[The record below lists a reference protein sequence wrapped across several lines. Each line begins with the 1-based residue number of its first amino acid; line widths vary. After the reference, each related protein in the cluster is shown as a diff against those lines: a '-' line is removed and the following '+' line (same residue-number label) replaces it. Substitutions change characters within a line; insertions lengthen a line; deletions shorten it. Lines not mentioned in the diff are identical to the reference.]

1 MPKEIKFNDE
11 ARKELLTGVNLLA
24 NAVKVTLGPKGRNV
38 MIEKPMNRPHITKD
52 GVSVAKSI
60 ELHKRVQN
68 MGAQLVKQVASRSND
83 LAGDGTTTAT
93 VLAQSMVNAGL
104 RYIDSGVA
112 AIDIKKG
119 IDKAV
124 NKSIELLND
133 SAIEIDSTNTEKL
146 NQIASIS
153 ANNDKE
159 IGGLIS
165 QAFSKVGKDGIVT
178 VEEQTRGI
186 DTTVEVV
193 EGLQF
198 DRGYISPYF
207 MTDLEKRTVTLENP
221 YILVADM
228 RLVNFKDLVGV
239 IEPIAR
245 NSESILI
252 IAQDVEG
259 ELLNT
264 LITNRIKGTIKVA
277 CVKAPGIG
285 SRVTDYLE
293 DIALLTGA
301 TMLSNER
308 GLPVSKVDASFL
320 GRASKVTIT
329 ERTTTISGGAGD
341 KEKIKERVTQL
352 IAQESTTQRDY
363 DKEVLRERAA
373 KLQGGVG
380 VIFVGAPSEVEL
392 KEKKDRIEDAL
403 SATRA
408 ALEEGI
414 VPGGGVTLAKISTQ
428 LGSVKTESEGE
439 KLGVSIVQNALT
451 APLRQIVD
459 NAGESSEVVLNKVI
473 KNKSNSYGYDAKW
486 GNYGDMY
493 ELGVVDPK
501 KVTRIALESAAS
513 IASMILTTEVTITD
527 RGDLE
532 ENINHL
538 I

>member
-1 MPKEIKFNDE
+1 MPKEIKFNDT
-11 ARKELLTGVNLLA
+11 ARKELLKGVNLLA
-24 NAVKVTLGPKGRNV
+24 DAVKVTLGPRGRNV

-60 ELHKRVQN
+60 ELPDRVQN
-68 MGAQLVKQVASRSND
+68 MGAQLLRQVASRSND

-104 RYIDSGVA
+104 KYVDSGVA
-112 AIDIKKG
+112 SVDIKRG
-119 IDKAV
+119 IDLAV
-124 NKSIELLND
+124 NKAIELLNENTV
-133 SAIEIDSTNTEKL
+133 EIDSTNLEKL

-178 VEEQTRGI
+178 VEDQTRGI
-186 DTTVEVV
+186 ETTVEVV
-193 EGLQF
+193 EGMQF

-207 MTDLEKRTVTLENP
+207 MTDLEKKTAILENP
-221 YILVADM
+221 YILLADM
-228 RLVNFKDLVGV
+228 RLVNFKDLIGI

-245 NSESILI
+245 NSESLLI
-252 IAQDVEG
+252 IAGDVEG

-264 LITNRIKGTIKVA
+264 LITNRIKGAIKVA

-301 TMLSNER
+301 TMLSNEK
-308 GLPVSKVDASFL
+308 GLPVSKMEPSFL
-320 GRASKVTIT
+320 GRASKVIIT

-341 KEKIKERVTQL
+341 KDKIKERVDQL
-352 IAQESTTQRDY
+352 KSQESSANKDY

-392 KEKKDRIEDAL
+392 KEKRDRIEDAL
-403 SATRA
+403 HATRA

-414 VPGGGVTLAKISTQ
+414 VPGGGTSLAKISSQ
-428 LGSVKTESEGE
+428 LGGLKTTSEGE
-439 KLGVSIVQNALT
+439 KLGVAIVQNAIL
-451 APLRQIVD
+451 APLKQIVS
-459 NAGESSEVVLNKVI
+459 NAGGQPEVVLNKVI
-473 KNKSNSYGYDAKW
+473 KNKAFSYGYDAK
-486 GNYGDMY
+486 GDNYGDLY
-493 ELGVVDPK
+493 EIGVVDPK
-501 KVTRIALESAAS
+501 KVTRVALESAAS
-513 IASMILTTEVTITD
+513 IASMILTTEATVTDTGEIT
-527 RGDLE
+527 

>member
-1 MPKEIKFNDE
+1 MPKEIKFNDT
-11 ARKELLTGVNLLA
+11 ARKELLKGVNLLA
-24 NAVKVTLGPKGRNV
+24 DAVKVTLGPRGRNV

-60 ELHKRVQN
+60 ELPDRVQN
-68 MGAQLVKQVASRSND
+68 MGAQLLRQVASRSND

-104 RYIDSGVA
+104 KYVDSGVA
-112 AIDIKKG
+112 SVDIKRG
-119 IDKAV
+119 IDLAV
-124 NKSIELLND
+124 NKAIELLNENTV
-133 SAIEIDSTNTEKL
+133 EIDSTNLEKL

-165 QAFSKVGKDGIVT
+165 RAFSKVGKDGIVT
-178 VEEQTRGI
+178 VEDQTRGI
-186 DTTVEVV
+186 ETTVEVV
-193 EGLQF
+193 EGMQF

-207 MTDLEKRTVTLENP
+207 MTDLEKKTATLENP
-221 YILVADM
+221 YILLADM
-228 RLVNFKDLVGV
+228 RLVNFKDLIGI

-245 NSESILI
+245 NSESLLI
-252 IAQDVEG
+252 IAGDVEG

-264 LITNRIKGTIKVA
+264 LITNRIKGAIKVA

-301 TMLSNER
+301 TMLSNEK
-308 GLPVSKVDASFL
+308 GLPVSKMEPSFL
-320 GRASKVTIT
+320 GRASKVIIT

-341 KEKIKERVTQL
+341 KDKIKERVDQL
-352 IAQESTTQRDY
+352 KSQESSANKDY

-392 KEKKDRIEDAL
+392 KEKRDRIEDAL
-403 SATRA
+403 HATRA

-414 VPGGGVTLAKISTQ
+414 VPGGGTSLVKISSQ
-428 LGSVKTESEGE
+428 LSNLKTTSEGE
-439 KLGVSIVQNALT
+439 KLGVAIVQNAIL
-451 APLRQIVD
+451 APLKQIVS
-459 NAGESSEVVLNKVI
+459 NAGGQPEVVLNKVI
-473 KNKSNSYGYDAKW
+473 KNKAFSYGYDAK
-486 GNYGDMY
+486 GDNYGDLY
-493 ELGVVDPK
+493 EIGVVDPK
-501 KVTRIALESAAS
+501 KVTRVALESAAS
-513 IASMILTTEVTITD
+513 IASMILTTEATVTDTGEIT
-527 RGDLE
+527 

>member
-1 MPKEIKFNDE
+1 MPKEIKFNDT

-24 NAVKVTLGPKGRNV
+24 DAVKVTLGPKGRNV

-60 ELHKRVQN
+60 ELHNRVQN

-341 KEKIKERVTQL
+341 RESIKERVAQL
-352 IAQESTTQRDY
+352 IAQETTAQRDY

-414 VPGGGVTLAKISTQ
+414 VPGGGVTLARISTQ

-439 KLGVSIVQNALT
+439 KLGVAIVQNALT

>member
-1 MPKEIKFNDE
+1 MPKEIKFNDT

-24 NAVKVTLGPKGRNV
+24 DAVKVTLGPRGRNV

-60 ELHKRVQN
+60 ELPNRVHN
-68 MGAQLVKQVASRSND
+68 MGAQLLKQVASRSND

-104 RYIDSGVA
+104 KYVDSGVA
-112 AIDIKKG
+112 SVDIKRG
-119 IDKAV
+119 IDLAV
-124 NKSIELLND
+124 NKAIELLNENTV
-133 SAIEIDSTNTEKL
+133 EIDSTNLEKL

-178 VEEQTRGI
+178 VEDQTRGI
-186 DTTVEVV
+186 ETTVEVV
-193 EGLQF
+193 EGMQF

-207 MTDLEKRTVTLENP
+207 MTDLEKKTATLENP
-221 YILVADM
+221 YILLADM
-228 RLVNFKDLVGV
+228 RLVNFKDLIGI

-245 NSESILI
+245 NSESLLI
-252 IAQDVEG
+252 IAGDVEG

-264 LITNRIKGTIKVA
+264 LITNRIKGAIKVA

-301 TMLSNER
+301 TMLSNEK
-308 GLPVSKVDASFL
+308 GLSVSKMEPSFL
-320 GRASKVTIT
+320 GRASKVIIT

-341 KEKIKERVTQL
+341 KDKIKERVDQL
-352 IAQESTTQRDY
+352 KSQESSANKDY

-380 VIFVGAPSEVEL
+380 VIFVGAPSEVEM
-392 KEKKDRIEDAL
+392 KEKRDRIEDAL
-403 SATRA
+403 HATRA

-414 VPGGGVTLAKISTQ
+414 VPGGGTSLAKISSQ
-428 LGSVKTESEGE
+428 LSSLKTTSEGE
-439 KLGVSIVQNALT
+439 KLGVAIVQNAIL
-451 APLRQIVD
+451 APLKQIVS
-459 NAGESSEVVLNKVI
+459 NAGGQPEVVLNKVI
-473 KNKSNSYGYDAKW
+473 KNKSFSYGYDAK
-486 GNYGDMY
+486 GDNYGDLY
-493 ELGVVDPK
+493 EIGVVDPK
-501 KVTRIALESAAS
+501 KVTRVALESAAS
-513 IASMILTTEVTITD
+513 IASMILTTEATVTDTGEIT
-527 RGDLE
+527 

>member
-414 VPGGGVTLAKISTQ
+414 VPGGGVTLARISTQ

-439 KLGVSIVQNALT
+439 KLGVAIVQNALT

>member
-1 MPKEIKFNDE
+1 MPKEIKFNDT

-24 NAVKVTLGPKGRNV
+24 DAVKVTLGPRGRNV

-60 ELHKRVQN
+60 ELPNRVQN
-68 MGAQLVKQVASRSND
+68 MGAQLLRQVASRSND

-104 RYIDSGVA
+104 KYVDSGVA
-112 AIDIKKG
+112 SVDIKRG
-119 IDKAV
+119 IDLAV
-124 NKSIELLND
+124 NKAIELLNENTV
-133 SAIEIDSTNTEKL
+133 EIDSTNLEKL

-178 VEEQTRGI
+178 VEDQTRGI
-186 DTTVEVV
+186 ETTVEVV
-193 EGLQF
+193 EGMQF

-207 MTDLEKRTVTLENP
+207 MTDLEKKTAILENP

-228 RLVNFKDLVGV
+228 KLVNFKDLIGV

-245 NSESILI
+245 NSESLLI

-264 LITNRIKGTIKVA
+264 LITNRVKGAIKVA

-293 DIALLTGA
+293 DIALITGA
-301 TMLSNER
+301 TMLSNTK
-308 GLPVSKVDASFL
+308 GLPVSKMEPSFL
-320 GRASKVTIT
+320 GRASKVIIT

-341 KEKIKERVTQL
+341 KEKIKERVSQL
-352 IAQESTTQRDY
+352 KSQESSAVKDY

-392 KEKKDRIEDAL
+392 KEKRDRIEDAL
-403 SATRA
+403 HATRA

-414 VPGGGVTLAKISTQ
+414 VPGGGTSLAKISSQ
-428 LGSVKTESEGE
+428 LGGLKTTSEGE
-439 KLGVSIVQNALT
+439 KLGVAIVQNAIL
-451 APLRQIVD
+451 APLKQIVS
-459 NAGESSEVVLNKVI
+459 NAGGQPEVVLNKVV
-473 KNKSNSYGYDAKW
+473 KNKSFSYGYDAK
-486 GNYGDMY
+486 GDNYGDLY
-493 ELGVVDPK
+493 EIGVVDPK

-513 IASMILTTEVTITD
+513 IASMILTTEATVTDTGEIT
-527 RGDLE
+527 

>member
-1 MPKEIKFNDE
+1 MPKEIKFNDT

-24 NAVKVTLGPKGRNV
+24 DAVKVTLGPRGRNV

-60 ELHKRVQN
+60 ELPNRVHN
-68 MGAQLVKQVASRSND
+68 MGAQLLKQVASRSND

-104 RYIDSGVA
+104 RYVDSGIASVDVKA
-112 AIDIKKG
+112 G
-119 IDKAV
+119 IDLAV
-124 NKSIELLND
+124 NKAVELLN
-133 SAIEIDSTNTEKL
+133 SNSVEIDSSNLEKL
-146 NQIASIS
+146 DQIASIS

-178 VEEQTRGI
+178 VEDQTRGI
-186 DTTVEVV
+186 ETTVDVV
-193 EGLQF
+193 EGMQF

-207 MTDLEKRTVTLENP
+207 MTDLEKKTATLENP

-228 RLVNFKDLVGV
+228 KLVNFKDLIGV

-245 NSESILI
+245 NSESLLI

-264 LITNRIKGTIKVA
+264 LITNRVKGAIKVA

-293 DIALLTGA
+293 DIALITGA
-301 TMLSNER
+301 TMLSNTK
-308 GLPVSKVDASFL
+308 GLPVSKMEPSFL
-320 GRASKVTIT
+320 GRASKVIIT

-341 KEKIKERVTQL
+341 KEKIKERVSQL
-352 IAQESTTQRDY
+352 KSQESSAVKDY
-363 DKEVLRERAA
+363 DKEVLRERTA

-380 VIFVGAPSEVEL
+380 VIYVGAPSEVEM
-392 KEKKDRIEDAL
+392 KEKRDRIEDAL
-403 SATRA
+403 HATRA

-414 VPGGGVTLAKISTQ
+414 LPGGGTSLAKISTQ
-428 LGSVKTESEGE
+428 LSSLKTNSEGE
-439 KLGVSIVQNALT
+439 RLGVEIVQKAILE
-451 APLRQIVD
+451 PLKQIVA
-459 NAGESSEVVLNKVI
+459 NAGVSPEVVVSKVI
-473 KNKSNSYGYDAKW
+473 KNKSFSYGYDAKRDA
-486 GNYGDMY
+486 YGDLY

-513 IASMILTTEVTITD
+513 IASMTLTTEATITEI
-527 RGDLE
+527 GDIT

>member
-1 MPKEIKFNDE
+1 MPKEIKFNDT
-11 ARKELLTGVNLLA
+11 ARKELLNGVNLLA
-24 NAVKVTLGPKGRNV
+24 DAVKVTLGPRGRNV

-60 ELHKRVQN
+60 ELPDRVQN
-68 MGAQLVKQVASRSND
+68 MGAQLLRQVASRSND

-93 VLAQSMVNAGL
+93 VLAQSIVNAGL
-104 RYIDSGVA
+104 KYVDSGVA
-112 AIDIKKG
+112 SVDIKRG
-119 IDKAV
+119 IDLAV
-124 NKSIELLND
+124 NKAIELLNENTV
-133 SAIEIDSTNTEKL
+133 EIDSTNLEKL

-178 VEEQTRGI
+178 VEDQTRGI
-186 DTTVEVV
+186 ETTVEVV
-193 EGLQF
+193 EGMQF

-207 MTDLEKRTVTLENP
+207 MTDLEKKTAILENP
-221 YILVADM
+221 YILLADM
-228 RLVNFKDLVGV
+228 RLVNFKDLIGI

-245 NSESILI
+245 NSESLLI
-252 IAQDVEG
+252 IAGDVEG

-264 LITNRIKGTIKVA
+264 LITNRIKGAIKVA

-301 TMLSNER
+301 TMLSNEK
-308 GLPVSKVDASFL
+308 GLPVSKMEPSFL
-320 GRASKVTIT
+320 GRASKVIIT

-341 KEKIKERVTQL
+341 KDKIKERVEQL
-352 IAQESTTQRDY
+352 KSQESSANKDY

-392 KEKKDRIEDAL
+392 KEKRDRIEDAL
-403 SATRA
+403 HATRA

-414 VPGGGVTLAKISTQ
+414 VPGGGTSLAKISSQ
-428 LGSVKTESEGE
+428 LGGLKTTSEGE
-439 KLGVSIVQNALT
+439 KLGVAIVQNAIL
-451 APLRQIVD
+451 APLKQIVS
-459 NAGESSEVVLNKVI
+459 NAGGQPEVVLNKVI
-473 KNKSNSYGYDAKW
+473 KNRSFSYGYDAK
-486 GNYGDMY
+486 GDNYGDLY
-493 ELGVVDPK
+493 EIGVVDPK

-513 IASMILTTEVTITD
+513 IASMILTTEATVTDTGEIT
-527 RGDLE
+527 

>member
-24 NAVKVTLGPKGRNV
+24 DAVKVTLGPKGRNV

-414 VPGGGVTLAKISTQ
+414 VPGGGVTLARISTQ

-439 KLGVSIVQNALT
+439 KLGVAIVQNALT

>member
-1 MPKEIKFNDE
+1 MPKEIKFNDT

-24 NAVKVTLGPKGRNV
+24 DAVKVTLGPRGRNV

-60 ELHKRVQN
+60 ELPNRVHN
-68 MGAQLVKQVASRSND
+68 MGAQLLKQVASRSND

-104 RYIDSGVA
+104 KYVDSGVA
-112 AIDIKKG
+112 SVDIKRG
-119 IDKAV
+119 IDLAV
-124 NKSIELLND
+124 NKAIELLNENTV
-133 SAIEIDSTNTEKL
+133 EIDSTNLEKL

-178 VEEQTRGI
+178 VEDQTRGI
-186 DTTVEVV
+186 ETTVEVV
-193 EGLQF
+193 EGMQF

-207 MTDLEKRTVTLENP
+207 MTDLEKKTAILENP
-221 YILVADM
+221 YILLADM
-228 RLVNFKDLVGV
+228 RLVNFKDLIGI

-245 NSESILI
+245 NSESLLI

-264 LITNRIKGTIKVA
+264 LITNRIKGAIKVA

-301 TMLSNER
+301 TMLSNEK
-308 GLPVSKVDASFL
+308 GLPVSKMEPSFL
-320 GRASKVTIT
+320 GRASKVIIT

-341 KEKIKERVTQL
+341 KDKIKERVEQL
-352 IAQESTTQRDY
+352 KSQESSANKDY

-392 KEKKDRIEDAL
+392 KEKRDRIEDAL
-403 SATRA
+403 HATRA

-414 VPGGGVTLAKISTQ
+414 VPGGGTSLAKISSQ
-428 LGSVKTESEGE
+428 LGSLKTTSEGE
-439 KLGVSIVQNALT
+439 KLGVAIVQNAIL
-451 APLRQIVD
+451 APLKQIVS
-459 NAGESSEVVLNKVI
+459 NAGGQPEVVLNKVI
-473 KNKSNSYGYDAKW
+473 KNKSFSYGYDAK
-486 GNYGDMY
+486 GDNYGDLY
-493 ELGVVDPK
+493 EIGVVDPK
-501 KVTRIALESAAS
+501 KVTRVALESAAS
-513 IASMILTTEVTITD
+513 IASMILTTEATVTDTGEIT
-527 RGDLE
+527 

>member
-1 MPKEIKFNDE
+1 MPKEIKFNDT
-11 ARKELLTGVNLLA
+11 ARKELLKGVNLLA
-24 NAVKVTLGPKGRNV
+24 DAVKVTLGPRGRNV

-60 ELHKRVQN
+60 ELPDRVQN
-68 MGAQLVKQVASRSND
+68 MGAQLLRQVASRSND

-104 RYIDSGVA
+104 KYVDSGVA
-112 AIDIKKG
+112 SVDIKRG
-119 IDKAV
+119 IDLAV
-124 NKSIELLND
+124 NKAIELLNENTV
-133 SAIEIDSTNTEKL
+133 EIDSTNLEKL

-178 VEEQTRGI
+178 VEDQTRGI
-186 DTTVEVV
+186 ETTVDVV
-193 EGLQF
+193 EGMQF

-207 MTDLEKRTVTLENP
+207 MTDLEKKTAILENP
-221 YILVADM
+221 YILLADM
-228 RLVNFKDLVGV
+228 RLVNFKDLIGI

-245 NSESILI
+245 NSESLLI
-252 IAQDVEG
+252 IAGDVEG

-264 LITNRIKGTIKVA
+264 LITNRIKGAIKVA

-301 TMLSNER
+301 TMLSNEK
-308 GLPVSKVDASFL
+308 GLPVSKMEPSFL
-320 GRASKVTIT
+320 GRASKVIIT
-329 ERTTTISGGAGD
+329 ERATTISGGAGD
-341 KEKIKERVTQL
+341 KDKIKERVEQL
-352 IAQESTTQRDY
+352 KSQESSANKDY

-392 KEKKDRIEDAL
+392 KEKRDRIEDAL
-403 SATRA
+403 HATRA

-414 VPGGGVTLAKISTQ
+414 VPGGGTSLVKISSQ
-428 LGSVKTESEGE
+428 LGGLKTTSEGE
-439 KLGVSIVQNALT
+439 KLGVAIVQNAIL
-451 APLRQIVD
+451 APLKQIVS
-459 NAGESSEVVLNKVI
+459 NAGGQPEVVLNKVI
-473 KNKSNSYGYDAKW
+473 KNKSFSYGYDAK
-486 GNYGDMY
+486 GDNYGDLY
-493 ELGVVDPK
+493 EIGVVDPK

-513 IASMILTTEVTITD
+513 IASMILTTEATVTDTGEIT
-527 RGDLE
+527 

>member
-1 MPKEIKFNDE
+1 MPKEIKFNDT
-11 ARKELLTGVNLLA
+11 ARKELLKGVNLLA
-24 NAVKVTLGPKGRNV
+24 DAVKVTLGPRGRNV

-60 ELHKRVQN
+60 ELPDRVQN
-68 MGAQLVKQVASRSND
+68 MGAQLLRQVASRSND

-104 RYIDSGVA
+104 KYVDSGVA
-112 AIDIKKG
+112 SVDIKRG
-119 IDKAV
+119 IDLAV
-124 NKSIELLND
+124 NKAIELLNENTVD
-133 SAIEIDSTNTEKL
+133 IDSTNLEKL

-178 VEEQTRGI
+178 VEDQTRGI
-186 DTTVEVV
+186 ETTVEVV
-193 EGLQF
+193 EGMQF

-207 MTDLEKRTVTLENP
+207 MTDLEKKTAILENP
-221 YILVADM
+221 YILLADM
-228 RLVNFKDLVGV
+228 RLVNFKDLIGI

-245 NSESILI
+245 NSESLLI
-252 IAQDVEG
+252 IAGDVEG

-264 LITNRIKGTIKVA
+264 LITNRIKGAIKVA

-301 TMLSNER
+301 TMLSNEK
-308 GLPVSKVDASFL
+308 GLPVSKMEPSFL
-320 GRASKVTIT
+320 GRASKVIIT

-341 KEKIKERVTQL
+341 KDKIKERVDQL
-352 IAQESTTQRDY
+352 KSQESSVNKDY

-392 KEKKDRIEDAL
+392 KEKRDRIEDAL
-403 SATRA
+403 HATRA

-414 VPGGGVTLAKISTQ
+414 VPGGGTSLAKISSQ
-428 LGSVKTESEGE
+428 LGGLKTTSEGE
-439 KLGVSIVQNALT
+439 KLGVAIVQNAIL
-451 APLRQIVD
+451 APLKQIVS
-459 NAGESSEVVLNKVI
+459 NAGGQPEVVLNKVI
-473 KNKSNSYGYDAKW
+473 KNKAFSYGYDAK
-486 GNYGDMY
+486 GDNYGDLY
-493 ELGVVDPK
+493 EIGVVDPK
-501 KVTRIALESAAS
+501 KVTRVALESAAS
-513 IASMILTTEVTITD
+513 IASMILTTEATVTDTGEIT
-527 RGDLE
+527 

>member
-1 MPKEIKFNDE
+1 MPKEIKFNDT

-24 NAVKVTLGPKGRNV
+24 DAVKVTLGPRGRNV

-60 ELHKRVQN
+60 ELPNRVHN
-68 MGAQLVKQVASRSND
+68 MGAQLLKQVASRSND

-93 VLAQSMVNAGL
+93 VLVQSMVNAGL
-104 RYIDSGVA
+104 RYVDSGIASVDVKA
-112 AIDIKKG
+112 G
-119 IDKAV
+119 IDLAV
-124 NKSIELLND
+124 NKAIELLN
-133 SAIEIDSTNTEKL
+133 SNSVEIDSSNLEKL
-146 NQIASIS
+146 DQIASIS

-165 QAFSKVGKDGIVT
+165 RAFSKVGKDGIVT
-178 VEEQTRGI
+178 VEDQTRGI
-186 DTTVEVV
+186 ETTVDVV
-193 EGLQF
+193 EGMQF

-207 MTDLEKRTVTLENP
+207 MTDLEKKTATLENP

-228 RLVNFKDLVGV
+228 KLVNFKDLIGV

-245 NSESILI
+245 NSESLLI

-264 LITNRIKGTIKVA
+264 LITNRVKGAIKVA

-293 DIALLTGA
+293 DIALITGA
-301 TMLSNER
+301 TMLSNTK
-308 GLPVSKVDASFL
+308 GLPVSKMEPSFL
-320 GRASKVTIT
+320 GRASKVIIT

-341 KEKIKERVTQL
+341 KEKIKERVSQL
-352 IAQESTTQRDY
+352 KSQESSAVKDY
-363 DKEVLRERAA
+363 DKEVLKERTA

-380 VIFVGAPSEVEL
+380 VIYVGAPSEVEM
-392 KEKKDRIEDAL
+392 KEKRDRIEDAL
-403 SATRA
+403 HATRA

-414 VPGGGVTLAKISTQ
+414 LPGGGTSLAKISTQ
-428 LGSVKTESEGE
+428 LSNLKTNSEGE
-439 KLGVSIVQNALT
+439 RLGVEIVQKAILE
-451 APLRQIVD
+451 PLKQIVA
-459 NAGESSEVVLNKVI
+459 NAGVSPEVVVSKVI
-473 KNKSNSYGYDAKW
+473 KNKSFSYGYDAKRDT
-486 GNYGDMY
+486 YGDLY

-513 IASMILTTEVTITD
+513 IASMILTTEATITEI
-527 RGDLE
+527 GDIT

>member
-1 MPKEIKFNDE
+1 M
-11 ARKELLTGVNLLA
+11 
-24 NAVKVTLGPKGRNV
+24 
-38 MIEKPMNRPHITKD
+38 
-52 GVSVAKSI
+52 
-60 ELHKRVQN
+60 
-68 MGAQLVKQVASRSND
+68 
-83 LAGDGTTTAT
+83 
-93 VLAQSMVNAGL
+93 
-104 RYIDSGVA
+104 
-112 AIDIKKG
+112 
-119 IDKAV
+119 
-124 NKSIELLND
+124 
-133 SAIEIDSTNTEKL
+133 
-146 NQIASIS
+146 
-153 ANNDKE
+153 
-159 IGGLIS
+159 IS
-165 QAFSKVGKDGIVT
+165 QAFSKVGKEGIVT

-186 DTTVEVV
+186 ETTVEVV

-198 DRGYISPYF
+198 DRGYLSPYF
-207 MTDLEKRTVTLENP
+207 MTDLDKRTATLENP

-228 RLVNFKDLVGV
+228 RLVNFKDVIKV

-245 NSESILI
+245 NSESLLI

-264 LITNRIKGTIKVA
+264 LITNRVKGAIKVA
-277 CVKAPGIG
+277 CVKAPGLG

-301 TMLSNER
+301 TMLSNEK
-308 GLPVSKVDASFL
+308 GLPISKIEPSFL

-341 KEKIKERVTQL
+341 KDKIKEKISQL
-352 IAQESTTQRDY
+352 VAQEKVAQKDY

-414 VPGGGVTLAKISTQ
+414 LPGGGVALVRISA
-428 LGSVKTESEGE
+428 LLNNLKTETEGE
-439 KLGVSIVQNALT
+439 KIGVSIVQNAIT
-451 APLRQIVD
+451 APLRQIVE
-459 NAGESSEVVLNKVI
+459 NAGESPEVVINKVS
-473 KNKSNSYGYDAKW
+473 KNKNLSYGYDAK
-486 GNYGDMY
+486 GGSYGDLY
-493 ELGVVDPK
+493 ELGVIDPK

-513 IASMILTTEVTITD
+513 IASMILTTEATVTDLGEIT
-527 RGDLE
+527 

>member
-1 MPKEIKFNDE
+1 MPKEIKFNDT
-11 ARKELLTGVNLLA
+11 ARKELLKGVNLLA
-24 NAVKVTLGPKGRNV
+24 DAVKVTLGPRGRNV

-60 ELHKRVQN
+60 ELPNRVQN
-68 MGAQLVKQVASRSND
+68 MGAQLLKQVASRSND

-104 RYIDSGVA
+104 RYVDSGIASVDVKA
-112 AIDIKKG
+112 G
-119 IDKAV
+119 IDLAV
-124 NKSIELLND
+124 NKAIELLNENTV
-133 SAIEIDSTNTEKL
+133 EIDSSNLEKL
-146 NQIASIS
+146 DQIASIS

-178 VEEQTRGI
+178 VEDQTRGI
-186 DTTVEVV
+186 ETTVDVV
-193 EGLQF
+193 EGMQF

-207 MTDLEKRTVTLENP
+207 MTDLEKKTTTLENP

-228 RLVNFKDLVGV
+228 KLVNFKDLIGV

-245 NSESILI
+245 NSESLLI

-264 LITNRIKGTIKVA
+264 LITNRVKGAIKVA

-293 DIALLTGA
+293 DIALITGA
-301 TMLSNER
+301 TMLSNTK
-308 GLPVSKVDASFL
+308 GLPVSKMEPSFL
-320 GRASKVTIT
+320 GRASKVIIT

-341 KEKIKERVTQL
+341 KEKIKERVSQL
-352 IAQESTTQRDY
+352 KSQESSAVKDY
-363 DKEVLRERAA
+363 DKEVLRERTA

-380 VIFVGAPSEVEL
+380 VIYVGAPSEVEM
-392 KEKKDRIEDAL
+392 KEKRDRIEDAL
-403 SATRA
+403 HATRA

-414 VPGGGVTLAKISTQ
+414 LPGGGTSLAKISTQ
-428 LGSVKTESEGE
+428 LSNLKTNSEGE
-439 KLGVSIVQNALT
+439 RLGVEIVQKAILE
-451 APLRQIVD
+451 PLKQIVA
-459 NAGESSEVVLNKVI
+459 NAGVSPEVVVSKVI
-473 KNKSNSYGYDAKW
+473 KNKSFSYGYDAKRDT
-486 GNYGDMY
+486 YGDLY

-513 IASMILTTEVTITD
+513 IASMILTTEATITEI
-527 RGDLE
+527 GDIT

>member
-1 MPKEIKFNDE
+1 MPKEIKFNDT

-24 NAVKVTLGPKGRNV
+24 DAVKVTLGPKGRNV

-60 ELHKRVQN
+60 ELHNRVQN

-104 RYIDSGVA
+104 KYIDSGVA

-341 KEKIKERVTQL
+341 RESIKERVAQL
-352 IAQESTTQRDY
+352 IAQETTAQRDY

-414 VPGGGVTLAKISTQ
+414 VPGGGSTLAKISTQ

-451 APLRQIVD
+451 APLRQIVE
-459 NAGESSEVVLNKVI
+459 NAGESPEVVLNKVI
-473 KNKSNSYGYDAKW
+473 KSKSQSYGYDAKW

>member
-1 MPKEIKFNDE
+1 MPKEIKFNDT
-11 ARKELLTGVNLLA
+11 ARKELLKGVNLLA
-24 NAVKVTLGPKGRNV
+24 DAVKVTLGPRGRNV

-60 ELHKRVQN
+60 ELPDRVQN
-68 MGAQLVKQVASRSND
+68 MGAQLLRQVASRSND

-104 RYIDSGVA
+104 KYVDSGVA
-112 AIDIKKG
+112 SVDIKRG
-119 IDKAV
+119 IDLAV
-124 NKSIELLND
+124 NKAIELLNENTV
-133 SAIEIDSTNTEKL
+133 EIDSTNLEKL

-178 VEEQTRGI
+178 VEDQTRGI
-186 DTTVEVV
+186 ETTVEVV
-193 EGLQF
+193 EGMQF

-207 MTDLEKRTVTLENP
+207 MTDLEKKTAILENP
-221 YILVADM
+221 YILLADM
-228 RLVNFKDLVGV
+228 RLVNFKDLIGI
-239 IEPIAR
+239 IELIAR
-245 NSESILI
+245 NSESLLI
-252 IAQDVEG
+252 IAGDVEG

-264 LITNRIKGTIKVA
+264 LITNRIKGAIKVA

-301 TMLSNER
+301 TMLSNEK
-308 GLPVSKVDASFL
+308 GLPVSKMEPSFL
-320 GRASKVTIT
+320 GRASKVIIT

-341 KEKIKERVTQL
+341 KEKIKERVDQL
-352 IAQESTTQRDY
+352 KSQESSANKDY

-392 KEKKDRIEDAL
+392 KEKRDRIEDAL
-403 SATRA
+403 HATRA

-414 VPGGGVTLAKISTQ
+414 VPGGGTSLAKISSQ
-428 LGSVKTESEGE
+428 LGGLKTTSEGE
-439 KLGVSIVQNALT
+439 KLGVAIVQNAIL
-451 APLRQIVD
+451 APLKQIVS
-459 NAGESSEVVLNKVI
+459 NAGGQPEVVLNKVI
-473 KNKSNSYGYDAKW
+473 KNKAFSYGYDAK
-486 GNYGDMY
+486 GDNYGDLY
-493 ELGVVDPK
+493 EIGVVDPK
-501 KVTRIALESAAS
+501 KVTRVALESAAS
-513 IASMILTTEVTITD
+513 IASMILTTEATVTDTGEIT
-527 RGDLE
+527 

>member
-1 MPKEIKFNDE
+1 MPKEIKFNDT
-11 ARKELLTGVNLLA
+11 ARKELLKGVNLLA
-24 NAVKVTLGPKGRNV
+24 DAVKVTLGPRGRNV

-60 ELHKRVQN
+60 ELPNRVQN
-68 MGAQLVKQVASRSND
+68 MGAQLLRQVASRSND

-104 RYIDSGVA
+104 KYVDSGVA
-112 AIDIKKG
+112 SVDIKRG
-119 IDKAV
+119 IDLAV
-124 NKSIELLND
+124 NKAIELLNENTV
-133 SAIEIDSTNTEKL
+133 EIDSTNLEKL

-153 ANNDKE
+153 ANNDRE

-178 VEEQTRGI
+178 VEDQTRGI
-186 DTTVEVV
+186 ETTVEVV
-193 EGLQF
+193 EGMQF

-207 MTDLEKRTVTLENP
+207 MTDLEKKTAILENP
-221 YILVADM
+221 YILLADM
-228 RLVNFKDLVGV
+228 RLVNFKDLIGI

-245 NSESILI
+245 NSESLLI
-252 IAQDVEG
+252 IAGDVEG

-264 LITNRIKGTIKVA
+264 LITNRIKGAIKVA

-301 TMLSNER
+301 TMLSNEK
-308 GLPVSKVDASFL
+308 GLPVSKMEPSFL
-320 GRASKVTIT
+320 GRASKVIIT

-341 KEKIKERVTQL
+341 KNKIKERVDQL
-352 IAQESTTQRDY
+352 KSQESSANKDY

-392 KEKKDRIEDAL
+392 KEKRDRIEDAL
-403 SATRA
+403 HATRA

-414 VPGGGVTLAKISTQ
+414 VPGGGTSLAKISSQ
-428 LGSVKTESEGE
+428 LGGLKTTSEGE
-439 KLGVSIVQNALT
+439 KLGVAIVQNAIL
-451 APLRQIVD
+451 APLKQIVS
-459 NAGESSEVVLNKVI
+459 NAGGQPEVVLNKVV
-473 KNKSNSYGYDAKW
+473 KNKSFSYGYDAK
-486 GNYGDMY
+486 GDNYGDLY
-493 ELGVVDPK
+493 EIGVVDPK
-501 KVTRIALESAAS
+501 KVTRVALESAAS
-513 IASMILTTEVTITD
+513 IASMILTTEATVTDTGEIT
-527 RGDLE
+527 

>member
-1 MPKEIKFNDE
+1 MPKEIKFNDT

-24 NAVKVTLGPKGRNV
+24 DAVKVTLGPRGRNV

-60 ELHKRVQN
+60 ELPNRVQN

-104 RYIDSGVA
+104 KYIDSGVA
-112 AIDIKKG
+112 SIDIKKG
-119 IDKAV
+119 IDLAV
-124 NKSIELLND
+124 NKAIEYLN
-133 SAIEIDSTNTEKL
+133 SNAVEIDSANIEKL

-165 QAFSKVGKDGIVT
+165 QAFSKVGKEGIVT

-186 DTTVEVV
+186 ETTVEVV

-198 DRGYISPYF
+198 DRGYLSPYF
-207 MTDLEKRTVTLENP
+207 MTDLDKRTSTLENP

-228 RLVNFKDLVGV
+228 RLVNFKDVIKV

-245 NSESILI
+245 NSESLLI

-264 LITNRIKGTIKVA
+264 LITNRIKGAIKVA
-277 CVKAPGIG
+277 CVKAPGLG

-301 TMLSNER
+301 TMLSNEK
-308 GLPVSKVDASFL
+308 GLPISKIEPSFL

-341 KEKIKERVTQL
+341 KDKIKEKISQL
-352 IAQESTTQRDY
+352 TAQEKVAQKDY

-414 VPGGGVTLAKISTQ
+414 LPGGGVALVRISA
-428 LGSVKTESEGE
+428 LLNNLKTETEGE
-439 KLGVSIVQNALT
+439 KIGVSIVQNAIT
-451 APLRQIVD
+451 APLRQIVE
-459 NAGESSEVVLNKVI
+459 NAGESPEVVINKVS
-473 KNKSNSYGYDAKW
+473 KNKNFSYGYDAK
-486 GNYGDMY
+486 GGSYGDLY

-513 IASMILTTEVTITD
+513 IASMILTTEATVTDLGEIT
-527 RGDLE
+527 

>member
-1 MPKEIKFNDE
+1 MPKEIKFNDT
-11 ARKELLTGVNLLA
+11 ARKELLKGVNLLA
-24 NAVKVTLGPKGRNV
+24 DAVKVTLGPRGRNV

-60 ELHKRVQN
+60 ELPNRVQN
-68 MGAQLVKQVASRSND
+68 MGAQLLRQVASRSND

-104 RYIDSGVA
+104 KYVDSGVA
-112 AIDIKKG
+112 SVDIKRG
-119 IDKAV
+119 IDLAV
-124 NKSIELLND
+124 NKAIELLNENTV
-133 SAIEIDSTNTEKL
+133 EIDSTNLEKL

-165 QAFSKVGKDGIVT
+165 RAFSKVGKDGIVT
-178 VEEQTRGI
+178 VEDQTRGI
-186 DTTVEVV
+186 ETTVEVV
-193 EGLQF
+193 EGMQF

-207 MTDLEKRTVTLENP
+207 MTDLEKKTATLENP
-221 YILVADM
+221 YILLADM
-228 RLVNFKDLVGV
+228 RLVNFKDLIGI

-245 NSESILI
+245 NSESLLI
-252 IAQDVEG
+252 IAGDVEG

-264 LITNRIKGTIKVA
+264 LITNRIKGAIKVA

-301 TMLSNER
+301 TMLSNEK
-308 GLPVSKVDASFL
+308 GLPVSKMEPSFL
-320 GRASKVTIT
+320 GRASKVIIT

-341 KEKIKERVTQL
+341 KNKIKERVDQL
-352 IAQESTTQRDY
+352 KSQESSANKDY

-392 KEKKDRIEDAL
+392 KEKRDRIEDAL
-403 SATRA
+403 HATRA

-414 VPGGGVTLAKISTQ
+414 VPGGGTSLVKISSQ
-428 LGSVKTESEGE
+428 LGGLKTTSEGE
-439 KLGVSIVQNALT
+439 KLGVAIVQNAIL
-451 APLRQIVD
+451 APLKQIVS
-459 NAGESSEVVLNKVI
+459 NAGGQPEVVLNKVI
-473 KNKSNSYGYDAKW
+473 KNKAFYYGYDAK
-486 GNYGDMY
+486 GDNYGDLY
-493 ELGVVDPK
+493 EIGVVDPK
-501 KVTRIALESAAS
+501 KVTRVALESAAS
-513 IASMILTTEVTITD
+513 IASMILTTEATVTDTGEIT
-527 RGDLE
+527 

>member
-1 MPKEIKFNDE
+1 MPKEIKFNDT
-11 ARKELLTGVNLLA
+11 ARKELLKGVNLLA
-24 NAVKVTLGPKGRNV
+24 DAVKVTLGPRGRNV

-60 ELHKRVQN
+60 ELPDRVQN
-68 MGAQLVKQVASRSND
+68 MGAQLLRQVASRSND

-104 RYIDSGVA
+104 KYVDSGVA
-112 AIDIKKG
+112 SVDIKRG
-119 IDKAV
+119 IDLAV
-124 NKSIELLND
+124 NKAIELLNENTV
-133 SAIEIDSTNTEKL
+133 EIDSTNLEKL

-178 VEEQTRGI
+178 VEDQTRGI
-186 DTTVEVV
+186 ETTVEVV
-193 EGLQF
+193 EGMQF

-207 MTDLEKRTVTLENP
+207 MTDLEKKTTTLENP

-228 RLVNFKDLVGV
+228 KLVNFKDLIGV

-245 NSESILI
+245 NSESLLI

-264 LITNRIKGTIKVA
+264 LITNRVKGAIKVA

-293 DIALLTGA
+293 DIALITGA
-301 TMLSNER
+301 TMLSNTK
-308 GLPVSKVDASFL
+308 GLPVSKMEPSFL
-320 GRASKVTIT
+320 GRASKVIIT

-341 KEKIKERVTQL
+341 KEKIKERVSQL
-352 IAQESTTQRDY
+352 KSQESSAVKDY
-363 DKEVLRERAA
+363 DKEVLRERTA

-380 VIFVGAPSEVEL
+380 VIYVGAPSEVET
-392 KEKKDRIEDAL
+392 KEKRDRIEDAL
-403 SATRA
+403 HATRA

-414 VPGGGVTLAKISTQ
+414 LPGGGTSLAKISTQ
-428 LGSVKTESEGE
+428 LSNLRTNSEGE
-439 KLGVSIVQNALT
+439 RLGVEIVQKAILE
-451 APLRQIVD
+451 PLKQIVA
-459 NAGESSEVVLNKVI
+459 NAGVSPEVVVSKVI
-473 KNKSNSYGYDAKW
+473 KNKSFSYGYDAKRDT
-486 GNYGDMY
+486 YGDLY

-513 IASMILTTEVTITD
+513 IASMILTTEATITEI
-527 RGDLE
+527 GDIT

>member
-1 MPKEIKFNDE
+1 MPKEIKFNDT
-11 ARKELLTGVNLLA
+11 ARKELLKGVNLLA
-24 NAVKVTLGPKGRNV
+24 DAVKVTLGPRGRNV

-60 ELHKRVQN
+60 ELPDRVQN
-68 MGAQLVKQVASRSND
+68 MGAQLLRQVASRSND

-104 RYIDSGVA
+104 KYVDSGVA
-112 AIDIKKG
+112 SVDIKRG
-119 IDKAV
+119 IDLAV
-124 NKSIELLND
+124 NKAIELLNENTV
-133 SAIEIDSTNTEKL
+133 EIDSTNLEKL

-178 VEEQTRGI
+178 VEDQTRGI
-186 DTTVEVV
+186 ETTVEVV
-193 EGLQF
+193 EGMQF

-207 MTDLEKRTVTLENP
+207 MTDLEKKTAILENP
-221 YILVADM
+221 YILLADM
-228 RLVNFKDLVGV
+228 RLVNFKDLIGI

-245 NSESILI
+245 NSESLLI

-264 LITNRIKGTIKVA
+264 LITNRIKGAIKVA

-301 TMLSNER
+301 TMLSNEK
-308 GLPVSKVDASFL
+308 GLPVSKMEPSFL
-320 GRASKVTIT
+320 GRASKVIIT
-329 ERTTTISGGAGD
+329 ERTSTISGGAGD
-341 KEKIKERVTQL
+341 KDKIKERVDQL
-352 IAQESTTQRDY
+352 KSQESSANKDY

-392 KEKKDRIEDAL
+392 KEKRDRIEDAL
-403 SATRA
+403 HATRA

-414 VPGGGVTLAKISTQ
+414 VPGGGTSLAKISSQ
-428 LGSVKTESEGE
+428 LGGLKTTSEGE
-439 KLGVSIVQNALT
+439 KLGVAIVQNAIL
-451 APLRQIVD
+451 APLKQIVS
-459 NAGESSEVVLNKVI
+459 NAGGQPEVVLNKVI
-473 KNKSNSYGYDAKW
+473 KNKSFSYGYDAK
-486 GNYGDMY
+486 GDNYGDLY
-493 ELGVVDPK
+493 EIGVVDPK
-501 KVTRIALESAAS
+501 KVTRVALESAAS
-513 IASMILTTEVTITD
+513 IASMILTTEATVTDTGEIT
-527 RGDLE
+527 

>member
-1 MPKEIKFNDE
+1 MPKEIKFNDT

-24 NAVKVTLGPKGRNV
+24 DAVKVTLGPRGRNV

-60 ELHKRVQN
+60 ELPNRVQN
-68 MGAQLVKQVASRSND
+68 MGAQLLRQVASRSND

-104 RYIDSGVA
+104 KYVDSGVA
-112 AIDIKKG
+112 SVDIKRG
-119 IDKAV
+119 IDLAV
-124 NKSIELLND
+124 NKAIELLNENTV
-133 SAIEIDSTNTEKL
+133 EIDSTNLEKL

-178 VEEQTRGI
+178 VEDQTRGI
-186 DTTVEVV
+186 ETTVEVV
-193 EGLQF
+193 EGMQF

-207 MTDLEKRTVTLENP
+207 MTDLEKKTAVLENP
-221 YILVADM
+221 YILLADM
-228 RLVNFKDLVGV
+228 RLVNFKDLIGI

-245 NSESILI
+245 NSESLLI
-252 IAQDVEG
+252 IAGDVEG

-264 LITNRIKGTIKVA
+264 LITNRIKGAIKVA

-293 DIALLTGA
+293 DVALLTGA
-301 TMLSNER
+301 TMLSNEK
-308 GLPVSKVDASFL
+308 GLPVSKMEPSFL
-320 GRASKVTIT
+320 GRASKVIIT
-329 ERTTTISGGAGD
+329 ERATTISGGAGD
-341 KEKIKERVTQL
+341 KDKIKERVEQL
-352 IAQESTTQRDY
+352 KSQESSANKDY

-392 KEKKDRIEDAL
+392 KEKRDRIEDAL
-403 SATRA
+403 HATRA

-414 VPGGGVTLAKISTQ
+414 VPGGGTSLVKISSQ
-428 LGSVKTESEGE
+428 LGSLKTASEGE
-439 KLGVSIVQNALT
+439 KLGVAIVQNAIL
-451 APLRQIVD
+451 APLKQIVS
-459 NAGESSEVVLNKVI
+459 NAGGQPEVVLNKVV
-473 KNKSNSYGYDAKW
+473 KNKSFSYGYDAK
-486 GNYGDMY
+486 GDNYGDLY
-493 ELGVVDPK
+493 EIGVVDPK

-513 IASMILTTEVTITD
+513 IASMILTTEATVTDTGEIT
-527 RGDLE
+527 

>member
-1 MPKEIKFNDE
+1 MPKEIKFNDT

-24 NAVKVTLGPKGRNV
+24 DAVKVTLGPRGRNV

-60 ELHKRVQN
+60 ELPNRVQN
-68 MGAQLVKQVASRSND
+68 MGAQLLRQVASRSND

-104 RYIDSGVA
+104 KYVDSGVA
-112 AIDIKKG
+112 SVDIKRG
-119 IDKAV
+119 IDLAV
-124 NKSIELLND
+124 NKAIELLNENTV
-133 SAIEIDSTNTEKL
+133 EIDSTNLEKL

-178 VEEQTRGI
+178 VEDQTRGI
-186 DTTVEVV
+186 ETTVEVV
-193 EGLQF
+193 EGMQF

-207 MTDLEKRTVTLENP
+207 MTDLEKKTAILENP
-221 YILVADM
+221 YILLADM
-228 RLVNFKDLVGV
+228 RLVNFKDLIGI

-245 NSESILI
+245 NSESLLI
-252 IAQDVEG
+252 IAGDVEG

-264 LITNRIKGTIKVA
+264 LITNRIKGAIKVA

-301 TMLSNER
+301 TMLSNEK
-308 GLPVSKVDASFL
+308 GLPVSKMEPSFL
-320 GRASKVTIT
+320 GRASKVIIT

-341 KEKIKERVTQL
+341 KDKIKERVDQL
-352 IAQESTTQRDY
+352 KSQESSANKDY

-392 KEKKDRIEDAL
+392 KEKRDRIEDAL
-403 SATRA
+403 HATRA

-414 VPGGGVTLAKISTQ
+414 VPGGGTSLAKISSQ
-428 LGSVKTESEGE
+428 LGGLKTTSEGE
-439 KLGVSIVQNALT
+439 KLGVAIVQNAIL
-451 APLRQIVD
+451 APLKQIVS
-459 NAGESSEVVLNKVI
+459 NAGGQPEVVLNKVI
-473 KNKSNSYGYDAKW
+473 KNKAFSYGYDAK
-486 GNYGDMY
+486 GDNYGDLY
-493 ELGVVDPK
+493 EIGVVDPK
-501 KVTRIALESAAS
+501 KVTRVALESAAS
-513 IASMILTTEVTITD
+513 IASMILTTEATVTDTGEIT
-527 RGDLE
+527 

>member
-1 MPKEIKFNDE
+1 MPKEIKFNDT
-11 ARKELLTGVNLLA
+11 ARKELLKGVNLLA
-24 NAVKVTLGPKGRNV
+24 DAVKVTLGPRGRNV

-60 ELHKRVQN
+60 ELPDRVQN
-68 MGAQLVKQVASRSND
+68 MGAQLLRQVASRSND

-104 RYIDSGVA
+104 KYVDSGVA
-112 AIDIKKG
+112 SVDIKRG
-119 IDKAV
+119 IDLAV
-124 NKSIELLND
+124 NKAIELLNENTV
-133 SAIEIDSTNTEKL
+133 EIDSTNLEKL

-178 VEEQTRGI
+178 VEDQTRGI
-186 DTTVEVV
+186 ETTVEVV
-193 EGLQF
+193 EGMQF

-207 MTDLEKRTVTLENP
+207 MTDLEKKTAILENP
-221 YILVADM
+221 YILLADM
-228 RLVNFKDLVGV
+228 RLVNFKDLIGI

-245 NSESILI
+245 NSESLLI
-252 IAQDVEG
+252 IAGDVEG

-264 LITNRIKGTIKVA
+264 LITNRIKGAIKVA

-301 TMLSNER
+301 TMLSNEK
-308 GLPVSKVDASFL
+308 GLPVSKMEPSFL
-320 GRASKVTIT
+320 GRASKVIIT

-341 KEKIKERVTQL
+341 KNKIKERVDQL
-352 IAQESTTQRDY
+352 KSQESSANKDY

-392 KEKKDRIEDAL
+392 KEKRDRIEDAL
-403 SATRA
+403 HATRA

-414 VPGGGVTLAKISTQ
+414 VPGGGTSLAKISSQ
-428 LGSVKTESEGE
+428 LGGLKTTSEGE
-439 KLGVSIVQNALT
+439 KLGVAIVQNAIL
-451 APLRQIVD
+451 APLKQIVS
-459 NAGESSEVVLNKVI
+459 NAGGQPEVVLNKVI
-473 KNKSNSYGYDAKW
+473 KNKAFSYGYDAK
-486 GNYGDMY
+486 GDNYGDLY
-493 ELGVVDPK
+493 EIGVVDPK
-501 KVTRIALESAAS
+501 KVTRVALESAAS
-513 IASMILTTEVTITD
+513 IASMILTTEATVTDTGEIT
-527 RGDLE
+527 

>member
-1 MPKEIKFNDE
+1 MPKEIKFNDT

-24 NAVKVTLGPKGRNV
+24 DAVKVTLGPKGRNV

-104 RYIDSGVA
+104 KYIDSGVA

-341 KEKIKERVTQL
+341 RESIKERVAQL
-352 IAQESTTQRDY
+352 IAQETTAQRDY

-414 VPGGGVTLAKISTQ
+414 VPGGGSTLAKISTQ

-451 APLRQIVD
+451 APLRQIVE
-459 NAGESSEVVLNKVI
+459 NAGESPEVVLNKVI
-473 KNKSNSYGYDAKW
+473 KSKSQSYGYDAKW

>member
-1 MPKEIKFNDE
+1 MPKEIKFNDT
-11 ARKELLTGVNLLA
+11 ARKELLKGVNLLA
-24 NAVKVTLGPKGRNV
+24 DAVKVTLGPRGRNV

-60 ELHKRVQN
+60 ELPDRVQN
-68 MGAQLVKQVASRSND
+68 MGAQLLRQVASRSND

-104 RYIDSGVA
+104 KYVDSGVA
-112 AIDIKKG
+112 SVDIKRG
-119 IDKAV
+119 IDLAV
-124 NKSIELLND
+124 NKAIELLNENTV
-133 SAIEIDSTNTEKL
+133 EIDSTNLEKL

-178 VEEQTRGI
+178 VEDQTRGI
-186 DTTVEVV
+186 ETTVEVV
-193 EGLQF
+193 EGMQF

-207 MTDLEKRTVTLENP
+207 MTDLEKKTAILENP
-221 YILVADM
+221 YILLADM
-228 RLVNFKDLVGV
+228 RLVNFKDLIGI

-245 NSESILI
+245 NSESLLI
-252 IAQDVEG
+252 IAGDVEG

-264 LITNRIKGTIKVA
+264 LITNRIKGAIKVA

-301 TMLSNER
+301 TMLSNEK
-308 GLPVSKVDASFL
+308 GLPVSKMEPSFL
-320 GRASKVTIT
+320 GRASKVIIT

-341 KEKIKERVTQL
+341 KDKIKERVDQL
-352 IAQESTTQRDY
+352 KSQEGSANKDY

-392 KEKKDRIEDAL
+392 KEKRDRIEDAL
-403 SATRA
+403 HATRA

-414 VPGGGVTLAKISTQ
+414 VPGGGTSLAKISSQ
-428 LGSVKTESEGE
+428 LGGLKTTSEGE
-439 KLGVSIVQNALT
+439 KLGVAIVQNAIL
-451 APLRQIVD
+451 APLKQIVS
-459 NAGESSEVVLNKVI
+459 NAGGQPEVVLNKVI
-473 KNKSNSYGYDAKW
+473 KNKSFSYGYDAK
-486 GNYGDMY
+486 GDNYGDLY
-493 ELGVVDPK
+493 EIGVVDPK
-501 KVTRIALESAAS
+501 KVTRVALESAAS
-513 IASMILTTEVTITD
+513 IASMILTTEATVTDTGEIT
-527 RGDLE
+527 

>member
-1 MPKEIKFNDE
+1 MPKEIKFNDT
-11 ARKELLTGVNLLA
+11 ARKELLKGVNLLA
-24 NAVKVTLGPKGRNV
+24 DAVKVTLGPRGRNV

-60 ELHKRVQN
+60 ELPNRVQN
-68 MGAQLVKQVASRSND
+68 MGAQLLRQVASRSND

-104 RYIDSGVA
+104 KYVDSGVA
-112 AIDIKKG
+112 SVDIKRG
-119 IDKAV
+119 IDLAV
-124 NKSIELLND
+124 NKAIELLNENTV
-133 SAIEIDSTNTEKL
+133 EIDSTNLEKL

-178 VEEQTRGI
+178 VEDQTRGI
-186 DTTVEVV
+186 ETTVEVV
-193 EGLQF
+193 EGMQF

-207 MTDLEKRTVTLENP
+207 MTDLEKKTAILENP
-221 YILVADM
+221 YILLADM
-228 RLVNFKDLVGV
+228 RLVNFKDLIGI

-245 NSESILI
+245 NSESLLI
-252 IAQDVEG
+252 IAGDVEG

-264 LITNRIKGTIKVA
+264 LITNRIKGAIKVA

-301 TMLSNER
+301 TMLSNEK
-308 GLPVSKVDASFL
+308 GLPVSKMEPSFL
-320 GRASKVTIT
+320 GRASKVIIT

-341 KEKIKERVTQL
+341 KDKIKERVDQL
-352 IAQESTTQRDY
+352 KSQESSANKDY

-392 KEKKDRIEDAL
+392 KEKRDRIEDAL
-403 SATRA
+403 HATRA

-414 VPGGGVTLAKISTQ
+414 VPGGGTSLAKISSQ
-428 LGSVKTESEGE
+428 LGGLKTTSEGE
-439 KLGVSIVQNALT
+439 KLGVAIVQNAIL
-451 APLRQIVD
+451 APLKQIVS
-459 NAGESSEVVLNKVI
+459 NAGGQPEVVLNKVI
-473 KNKSNSYGYDAKW
+473 KNKSFSYGYDAK
-486 GNYGDMY
+486 GDNYGDLY
-493 ELGVVDPK
+493 EIGVVDPK
-501 KVTRIALESAAS
+501 KVTRVALESAAS
-513 IASMILTTEVTITD
+513 IASMILTTEATVTDTGEIT
-527 RGDLE
+527 

>member
-1 MPKEIKFNDE
+1 MPKEIKFNDT
-11 ARKELLTGVNLLA
+11 ARKELLKGVNLLA
-24 NAVKVTLGPKGRNV
+24 DAVKVTLGPRGRNV

-60 ELHKRVQN
+60 ELPDRVQN
-68 MGAQLVKQVASRSND
+68 MGAQLLRQVASRSND

-104 RYIDSGVA
+104 KYVDSGVA
-112 AIDIKKG
+112 SVDIKRG
-119 IDKAV
+119 IDLAV
-124 NKSIELLND
+124 NKAIELLNENTV
-133 SAIEIDSTNTEKL
+133 EIDSTNLEKL

-178 VEEQTRGI
+178 VEDQTRGI
-186 DTTVEVV
+186 ETTVEVV
-193 EGLQF
+193 EGMQF

-207 MTDLEKRTVTLENP
+207 MTDLEKKTATLENP
-221 YILVADM
+221 YILLADM
-228 RLVNFKDLVGV
+228 RLVNFKDLIGI
-239 IEPIAR
+239 IEPVAR
-245 NSESILI
+245 NSESLLI

-264 LITNRIKGTIKVA
+264 LITNRIKGAIKVA

-301 TMLSNER
+301 TMLSNEK
-308 GLPVSKVDASFL
+308 GLPVSKMEPSFL
-320 GRASKVTIT
+320 GRASKVIIT
-329 ERTTTISGGAGD
+329 ERTTTISGGSGD
-341 KEKIKERVTQL
+341 KDKIKERVEQL
-352 IAQESTTQRDY
+352 KSQESSANKDY

-392 KEKKDRIEDAL
+392 KEKRDRIEDAL
-403 SATRA
+403 HATRA

-414 VPGGGVTLAKISTQ
+414 VPGGGTSLAKISSQ
-428 LGSVKTESEGE
+428 LSSLKTTSEGE
-439 KLGVSIVQNALT
+439 KLGVAIVQNAIL
-451 APLRQIVD
+451 APLKQIVS
-459 NAGESSEVVLNKVI
+459 NAGGQPEVVLNKVI
-473 KNKSNSYGYDAKW
+473 KNKSFSYGYDAKRDT
-486 GNYGDMY
+486 YGDLY

-513 IASMILTTEVTITD
+513 IASMILTTEATITEI
-527 RGDLE
+527 GDLT

>member
-1 MPKEIKFNDE
+1 MPKEIKFNDT

-24 NAVKVTLGPKGRNV
+24 DAVKVTLGPRGRNV

-60 ELHKRVQN
+60 ELPNRVQN
-68 MGAQLVKQVASRSND
+68 MGAQLLRQVASRSND

-104 RYIDSGVA
+104 KYVDSGVA
-112 AIDIKKG
+112 SVDIKRG
-119 IDKAV
+119 IDLAV
-124 NKSIELLND
+124 NKAIELLNENTV
-133 SAIEIDSTNTEKL
+133 EIDSTNLEKL

-178 VEEQTRGI
+178 VEDQTRGI
-186 DTTVEVV
+186 ETTVEVV
-193 EGLQF
+193 EGMQF

-207 MTDLEKRTVTLENP
+207 MTDLEKKTAILENP
-221 YILVADM
+221 YILLADM
-228 RLVNFKDLVGV
+228 RLVNFKDLIGI

-245 NSESILI
+245 NSESLLI
-252 IAQDVEG
+252 IAGDVEG

-264 LITNRIKGTIKVA
+264 LITNRIKGAIKVA

-301 TMLSNER
+301 TMLSNEK
-308 GLPVSKVDASFL
+308 GLPVSKMEPSFL
-320 GRASKVTIT
+320 GRASKVIIT

-341 KEKIKERVTQL
+341 KNKIKERVDQL
-352 IAQESTTQRDY
+352 KSQESSANKDY

-392 KEKKDRIEDAL
+392 KEKRDRIEDAL
-403 SATRA
+403 HATRA

-414 VPGGGVTLAKISTQ
+414 VPGGGTSLAKISSQ
-428 LGSVKTESEGE
+428 LGGLKTTSEGE
-439 KLGVSIVQNALT
+439 KLGVAIVQNAIL
-451 APLRQIVD
+451 APLKQIVS
-459 NAGESSEVVLNKVI
+459 NAGGQPEVVLNKVI
-473 KNKSNSYGYDAKW
+473 KNKAFSYGYDAK
-486 GNYGDMY
+486 GDNYGDLY
-493 ELGVVDPK
+493 EIGVVDPK
-501 KVTRIALESAAS
+501 KVTRVALESAAS
-513 IASMILTTEVTITD
+513 IASMILTTEATVTDTGEIT
-527 RGDLE
+527 

>member
-1 MPKEIKFNDE
+1 MPKEIKFNDT
-11 ARKELLTGVNLLA
+11 ARKELLKGVNLLA
-24 NAVKVTLGPKGRNV
+24 DAVKVTLGPRGRNV

-60 ELHKRVQN
+60 ELPDRVQN
-68 MGAQLVKQVASRSND
+68 MGAQLLRQVASRSND

-104 RYIDSGVA
+104 KYVDSGVA
-112 AIDIKKG
+112 SVDIKRG
-119 IDKAV
+119 IDLAV
-124 NKSIELLND
+124 NKAIELLNENTV
-133 SAIEIDSTNTEKL
+133 EIDSTNLEKL

-178 VEEQTRGI
+178 VEDQTRGI
-186 DTTVEVV
+186 ETTVEVV
-193 EGLQF
+193 EGMQF

-207 MTDLEKRTVTLENP
+207 MTDLEKKTAILENP
-221 YILVADM
+221 YILLADM
-228 RLVNFKDLVGV
+228 RLVNFKDLIGI

-245 NSESILI
+245 NSESLLI
-252 IAQDVEG
+252 IAGDVEG

-264 LITNRIKGTIKVA
+264 LITNRIKGAIKVA

-301 TMLSNER
+301 TMLSNEK
-308 GLPVSKVDASFL
+308 GLPVSKMEPSFL
-320 GRASKVTIT
+320 GRASKVIIT

-341 KEKIKERVTQL
+341 KNKIKERVDQL
-352 IAQESTTQRDY
+352 KSQESSANKDY

-392 KEKKDRIEDAL
+392 KEKRDRIEDAL
-403 SATRA
+403 HATRA

-414 VPGGGVTLAKISTQ
+414 VPGGGTSLAKISSQ
-428 LGSVKTESEGE
+428 LSSLKTTSEGE
-439 KLGVSIVQNALT
+439 KLGVAIVQNAILD
-451 APLRQIVD
+451 PLKQIVS
-459 NAGESSEVVLNKVI
+459 NAGGQPEVVLNKVI
-473 KNKSNSYGYDAKW
+473 KNKSFSYGYDAK
-486 GNYGDMY
+486 GDNYGDLY
-493 ELGVVDPK
+493 EIGVVDPK
-501 KVTRIALESAAS
+501 KVTRVALESAAS
-513 IASMILTTEVTITD
+513 IASMILTTEATVTDTGEIT
-527 RGDLE
+527 

>member
-1 MPKEIKFNDE
+1 MPKEIKFNDT
-11 ARKELLTGVNLLA
+11 ARKELLKGVNLLA
-24 NAVKVTLGPKGRNV
+24 DAVKVTLGPRGRNV

-60 ELHKRVQN
+60 ELPDRVQN
-68 MGAQLVKQVASRSND
+68 MGAQLLRQVASRSND

-104 RYIDSGVA
+104 KYVDSGVA
-112 AIDIKKG
+112 SVDIKRG
-119 IDKAV
+119 IDLAV
-124 NKSIELLND
+124 NKAIELLNENTV
-133 SAIEIDSTNTEKL
+133 EIDSTNLEKL

-178 VEEQTRGI
+178 VEDQTRGI
-186 DTTVEVV
+186 ETTVEVV
-193 EGLQF
+193 EGMQF

-207 MTDLEKRTVTLENP
+207 MTDLEKKTAILENP
-221 YILVADM
+221 YILLADM
-228 RLVNFKDLVGV
+228 RLVNFKDLIGI

-245 NSESILI
+245 NSESLLI

-264 LITNRIKGTIKVA
+264 LITNRIKGAIKVA

-301 TMLSNER
+301 TMLSNEK
-308 GLPVSKVDASFL
+308 GLPVSKMEPSFL
-320 GRASKVTIT
+320 GRASKVIIT

-341 KEKIKERVTQL
+341 KEKIKERVEQL
-352 IAQESTTQRDY
+352 KSQESSANKDY

-392 KEKKDRIEDAL
+392 KEKRDRIEDAL
-403 SATRA
+403 HATRA

-414 VPGGGVTLAKISTQ
+414 VPGGGTSLAKISSQ
-428 LGSVKTESEGE
+428 LGSLKTTSEGE
-439 KLGVSIVQNALT
+439 KLGVAIVQNAIL
-451 APLRQIVD
+451 APLKQIVS
-459 NAGESSEVVLNKVI
+459 NAGGQPEVVLNKVI
-473 KNKSNSYGYDAKW
+473 KNKSFSYGYDAK
-486 GNYGDMY
+486 GDNYGDLY
-493 ELGVVDPK
+493 EIGVVDPK
-501 KVTRIALESAAS
+501 KVTRVALESAAS
-513 IASMILTTEVTITD
+513 IASMILTTEATVTDTGEIT
-527 RGDLE
+527 

>member
-1 MPKEIKFNDE
+1 MPKEIKFNDT
-11 ARKELLTGVNLLA
+11 ARKELLKGVNLLA
-24 NAVKVTLGPKGRNV
+24 DAVKVTLGPRGRNV

-60 ELHKRVQN
+60 ELPDRVQN
-68 MGAQLVKQVASRSND
+68 MGAQLLRQVASRSND

-104 RYIDSGVA
+104 KYVDSGVA
-112 AIDIKKG
+112 SVDIKRG
-119 IDKAV
+119 IDLAV
-124 NKSIELLND
+124 NKAIELLNENTV
-133 SAIEIDSTNTEKL
+133 EIDSTNLEKL

-178 VEEQTRGI
+178 VEDQTRGI
-186 DTTVEVV
+186 ETTVEVV
-193 EGLQF
+193 EGMQF

-207 MTDLEKRTVTLENP
+207 MTDLEKKTAILENP
-221 YILVADM
+221 YILLADM
-228 RLVNFKDLVGV
+228 RLVNFKDLIGI

-245 NSESILI
+245 NSESLLI
-252 IAQDVEG
+252 IAGDVEG

-264 LITNRIKGTIKVA
+264 LITNRIKGAIKVA

-301 TMLSNER
+301 TMLSNEK
-308 GLPVSKVDASFL
+308 GLPVSKMEPSFL
-320 GRASKVTIT
+320 GRASKVIIT

-341 KEKIKERVTQL
+341 KNKIKERVDQL
-352 IAQESTTQRDY
+352 KSQESSANKDY

-392 KEKKDRIEDAL
+392 KEKRDRIDDAL
-403 SATRA
+403 HATRA

-414 VPGGGVTLAKISTQ
+414 VPGGGTSLAKISSQ
-428 LGSVKTESEGE
+428 LGGLKTTSEGE
-439 KLGVSIVQNALT
+439 KLGVAIVQNAILS
-451 APLRQIVD
+451 PLKQIVS
-459 NAGESSEVVLNKVI
+459 NAGGQPEVVLNKVI
-473 KNKSNSYGYDAKW
+473 KNKAFSYGYDAK
-486 GNYGDMY
+486 GDNYGDLY
-493 ELGVVDPK
+493 EIGVVDPK
-501 KVTRIALESAAS
+501 KVTRVALESAAS
-513 IASMILTTEVTITD
+513 IASMILTTEATVTDTGEIT
-527 RGDLE
+527 

>member
-1 MPKEIKFNDE
+1 MPKEIKFNDT

-24 NAVKVTLGPKGRNV
+24 DAVKVTLGPKGRNV

-60 ELHKRVQN
+60 ELHNRVQN

-341 KEKIKERVTQL
+341 RESIKERVAQL
-352 IAQESTTQRDY
+352 IAQETTAQRDY

-414 VPGGGVTLAKISTQ
+414 VPGGGSTLAKISTQ

-451 APLRQIVD
+451 APLRQIVE
-459 NAGESSEVVLNKVI
+459 NAGESPEVVLNKVI
-473 KNKSNSYGYDAKW
+473 KSKSQSYGYDAKW

>member
-1 MPKEIKFNDE
+1 MPKEIKFNDT

-24 NAVKVTLGPKGRNV
+24 DAVKVTLGPRGRNV

-60 ELHKRVQN
+60 ELPNRVQN
-68 MGAQLVKQVASRSND
+68 MGAQLLRQVASRSND

-104 RYIDSGVA
+104 KYVDSGVA
-112 AIDIKKG
+112 SVDIKRG
-119 IDKAV
+119 IDLAV
-124 NKSIELLND
+124 NKAIELLNENTV
-133 SAIEIDSTNTEKL
+133 EIDSTNLEKL

-178 VEEQTRGI
+178 VEDQTRGI
-186 DTTVEVV
+186 ETTVEVV
-193 EGLQF
+193 EGMQF

-207 MTDLEKRTVTLENP
+207 MTDLEKKTATLENP
-221 YILVADM
+221 YILLADM
-228 RLVNFKDLVGV
+228 RLVNFKDLIGI

-245 NSESILI
+245 NSESLLI
-252 IAQDVEG
+252 IAGDVEG

-264 LITNRIKGTIKVA
+264 LITNRIKGAIKVA

-301 TMLSNER
+301 TMLSNEK
-308 GLPVSKVDASFL
+308 GLPVSKMEPSFL
-320 GRASKVTIT
+320 GRASKVIIT

-341 KEKIKERVTQL
+341 KDKIKERVEQL
-352 IAQESTTQRDY
+352 KSQESSANKDY

-392 KEKKDRIEDAL
+392 KEKRDRIEDAL
-403 SATRA
+403 HATRA

-414 VPGGGVTLAKISTQ
+414 VPGGGTSLAKISSQ
-428 LGSVKTESEGE
+428 LGGLKTTSEGE
-439 KLGVSIVQNALT
+439 KLGVAIVQNAIL
-451 APLRQIVD
+451 APLKQIVS
-459 NAGESSEVVLNKVI
+459 NAGGQPEVVLNKVI
-473 KNKSNSYGYDAKW
+473 KNKAFSYGYDAK
-486 GNYGDMY
+486 GDNYGDLY
-493 ELGVVDPK
+493 EIGVVDPK
-501 KVTRIALESAAS
+501 KVTRVALESAAS
-513 IASMILTTEVTITD
+513 IASMILTTEATVTDTGEIT
-527 RGDLE
+527 

>member
-1 MPKEIKFNDE
+1 MPKEIKFNDT
-11 ARKELLTGVNLLA
+11 ARKELLKGVNLLA
-24 NAVKVTLGPKGRNV
+24 DAVKITLGPRGRNV

-60 ELHKRVQN
+60 ELPDRVQN
-68 MGAQLVKQVASRSND
+68 MGAQLLRQVASRSND

-104 RYIDSGVA
+104 KYVDSGVA
-112 AIDIKKG
+112 SVDIKRG
-119 IDKAV
+119 IDLAV
-124 NKSIELLND
+124 NKAIELLNENTV
-133 SAIEIDSTNTEKL
+133 EIDSTNLEKL

-178 VEEQTRGI
+178 VEDQTRGI
-186 DTTVEVV
+186 ETTVEVV
-193 EGLQF
+193 EGMQF

-207 MTDLEKRTVTLENP
+207 MTDLEKKTATLENP
-221 YILVADM
+221 YILLADM
-228 RLVNFKDLVGV
+228 RLVNFKDLIGI

-245 NSESILI
+245 NSESLLI

-264 LITNRIKGTIKVA
+264 LITNRIKGAIKVA

-301 TMLSNER
+301 TMLSNEK
-308 GLPVSKVDASFL
+308 GLPVSKMEPSFL
-320 GRASKVTIT
+320 GRASKVIIT
-329 ERTTTISGGAGD
+329 ERATTISGGAGD
-341 KEKIKERVTQL
+341 KDKIKERVKQL
-352 IAQESTTQRDY
+352 KSQESSANKDY
-363 DKEVLRERAA
+363 NKEVLRERAA

-392 KEKKDRIEDAL
+392 KEKRDRIEDAL
-403 SATRA
+403 HATRA

-414 VPGGGVTLAKISTQ
+414 VPGGGTSLAKISSQ
-428 LGSVKTESEGE
+428 LGGLKTISEGE
-439 KLGVSIVQNALT
+439 KLGVAIVQNAIL
-451 APLRQIVD
+451 APLKQIVS
-459 NAGESSEVVLNKVI
+459 NAGGQPEVVLNKVI
-473 KNKSNSYGYDAKW
+473 KNKAFSYGYDAK
-486 GNYGDMY
+486 GDNYGDLY
-493 ELGVVDPK
+493 EIGVVDPK
-501 KVTRIALESAAS
+501 KVTRVALESAAS
-513 IASMILTTEVTITD
+513 IASMILTTEATITD
-527 RGDLE
+527 TGE
-532 ENINHL
+532 ITENINHL

>member
-1 MPKEIKFNDE
+1 MPKEIKFNDT

-24 NAVKVTLGPKGRNV
+24 DAVKVTLGPRGRNV

-60 ELHKRVQN
+60 ELPNRVQN
-68 MGAQLVKQVASRSND
+68 MGAQLLRQVASRSND

-104 RYIDSGVA
+104 KYVDSGVA
-112 AIDIKKG
+112 SVDIKRG
-119 IDKAV
+119 IDLAVSKA
-124 NKSIELLND
+124 IELLNENTV
-133 SAIEIDSTNTEKL
+133 EIDSTNLEKL

-165 QAFSKVGKDGIVT
+165 RAFSKVGKDGIVT
-178 VEEQTRGI
+178 VEDQTRGI
-186 DTTVEVV
+186 ETTVEVV
-193 EGLQF
+193 EGMQF

-207 MTDLEKRTVTLENP
+207 MTDLEKKTATLENP
-221 YILVADM
+221 YILLADM
-228 RLVNFKDLVGV
+228 RLVNFKDLIGI

-245 NSESILI
+245 NSESLLI
-252 IAQDVEG
+252 IAGDVEG

-264 LITNRIKGTIKVA
+264 LITNRIKGAIKVA

-301 TMLSNER
+301 TMLSNEK
-308 GLPVSKVDASFL
+308 GLPVSKMEPSFL
-320 GRASKVTIT
+320 GRASKVIIT
-329 ERTTTISGGAGD
+329 ERATTISGGAGD
-341 KEKIKERVTQL
+341 KDKIKERVEQL
-352 IAQESTTQRDY
+352 KSQESSANKDY

-392 KEKKDRIEDAL
+392 KEKRDRIEDAL
-403 SATRA
+403 HATRA

-414 VPGGGVTLAKISTQ
+414 VPGGGTSLVKISSQ
-428 LGSVKTESEGE
+428 LGGLKTTSEGE
-439 KLGVSIVQNALT
+439 KLGVAIVQNAIL
-451 APLRQIVD
+451 APLKQIVS
-459 NAGESSEVVLNKVI
+459 NAGGQPEVVLNKVI
-473 KNKSNSYGYDAKW
+473 KNKSFSYGYDAK
-486 GNYGDMY
+486 GDNYGDLY
-493 ELGVVDPK
+493 EIGVVDPK

-513 IASMILTTEVTITD
+513 IASMILTTEATVTDTGEIT
-527 RGDLE
+527 